1 MTTFACSLAAAQQCV
16 ADFDTKDASS
26 LAYVSSLFALE
37 TLLPDSRVDE
47 MEFTVELHAD
57 RSIVIDLQS
66 SELEPALR
74 DAINAVASHYFLARL
89 NNIAISVH

>member
-26 LAYVSSLFALE
+26 LAYVSSLVALE
-37 TLLPDSRVDE
+37 TLLPELRVEE

-57 RSIVIDLQS
+57 KSIVIDLPS
-66 SELEPALR
+66 DDIDPAIR

-89 NNIAISVH
+89 NNIAVSVH